1 MGVELQHLFLEVV
14 YYKTLG
20 VVSPETQIVVFWGFQ
35 LCSELDSNNTC
46 FESKISFWNS
56 KKPSRNL
63 FWRTTLEEQ
72 HLFWNSQF
80 SCASCLCHPELF
92 CLLWLAKATPIVHD
106 ILFHYILYTYHQSC
120 VFLLVHRSISP
131 VTLFESAWPR
141 GLQRQWVNVHLDR
154 CFAHGYA
161 NVVRTQQRRY
171 ELLVRRSVW
180 NTFQLNIVHVYRS
193 QKCLDWG
200 HIFSIDDKRRVLCL
214 LPSRV
219 CTSEWSPIC
228 WSPRGKR

>member
-1 MGVELQHLFLEVV
+1 M
-14 YYKTLG
+14 
-20 VVSPETQIVVFWGFQ
+20 
-35 LCSELDSNNTC
+35 
-46 FESKISFWNS
+46 
-56 KKPSRNL
+56 
-63 FWRTTLEEQ
+63 FWRTTLEELEEQ

-80 SCASCLCHPELF
+80 SCASCLCHPELLS
-92 CLLWLAKATPIVHD
+92 LLWLAKATPIVHD
-106 ILFHYILYTYHQSC
+106 MFFNYIIYIYIFIYIHIIN
-120 VFLLVHRSISP
+120 H
-131 VTLFESAWPR
+131 ESAWPR

-161 NVVRTQQRRY
+161 NVVRTQQHRY

-219 CTSEWSPIC
+219 CTSEWNPIC
-228 WSPRGKR
+228 WSPRGKRWNKADIFSSFLS